1 MTTNESALDRL
12 VRVVIAVAAVA
23 GGIVVG
29 TGTVM
34 SWVLFAVAAIMLIT
48 AATGFCPLY
57 RVFGVSTC
65 RR

>member
-1 MTTNESALDRL
+1 MTTNESSLDRL
-12 VRVVIAVAAVA
+12 VRVVIAIAAVA
-23 GGIVVG
+23 AGIVVG

>member
-1 MTTNESALDRL
+1 MTTNESGLDRL
-12 VRVVIAVAAVA
+12 VRVVIAIASIA

-57 RVFGVSTC
+57 RAFGVSTC

>member
-1 MTTNESALDRL
+1 MTTNESGLDRL
-12 VRVVIAVAAVA
+12 VRVVIAIAAIA